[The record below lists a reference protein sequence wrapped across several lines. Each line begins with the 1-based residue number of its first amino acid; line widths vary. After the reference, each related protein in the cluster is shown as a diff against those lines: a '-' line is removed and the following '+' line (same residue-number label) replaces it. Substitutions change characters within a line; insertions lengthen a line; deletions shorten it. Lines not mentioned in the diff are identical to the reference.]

1 MILREKLNTLEQ
13 NVHFNKALVCDVER
27 RDHELAR
34 LNRQYQV
41 GVCRLEGYISKYKQ
55 EVSRNEGLIDMDG
68 SNEETPNEWKLGNL
82 ADASE
87 KLIPKMIDSLFE
99 DAKI

>member
-1 MILREKLNTLEQ
+1 
-13 NVHFNKALVCDVER
+13 
-27 RDHELAR
+27 
-34 LNRQYQV
+34 
-41 GVCRLEGYISKYKQ
+41 
-55 EVSRNEGLIDMDG
+55 LIDIDG

-99 DAKI
+99 EAKI